1 MAGRPRLLPL
11 LLKEQLKLSLE
22 RKVVSLI
29 SSEAS
34 TGVAGHVF
42 KFALIIVLLS
52 ARSPPF
58 SHFDPFGTELYVSRG
73 GATIRGISEFGFR
86 NSELNP
92 SKSDDTP
99 IRNPQFEFRNLQR
112 SFQLSTQFLAATR
125 QSRFHSPDVNSQRF
139 GNFFIGESFD
149 IPQYHRLPVCMT

>member
-42 KFALIIVLLS
+42 KFALIFDLLS

-58 SHFDPFGTELYVSRG
+58 SHFDPFGTELFVSRG
-73 GATIRGISEFGFR
+73 GATIRHGISEFG
-86 NSELNP
+86 
-92 SKSDDTP
+92 

-125 QSRFHSPDVNSQRF
+125 QSRFHSPDIDSQSC
-139 GNFFIGESFD
+139 GNFFIGESFN
-149 IPQYHRLPVCMT
+149 ISQYYRLPVSMT